1 VDVTVE
7 RAPASYDAFRAQVRA
22 FVAEHAP
29 PPPEVARAGMRTPDT
44 QAEVDALKAWLRA
57 LADSGF
63 SPRTL
68 DDPWQRSVAL
78 EELDAAGAPTTI
90 GNALVE
96 SALATHGTE
105 EQKQRLLPGIRS
117 GQEIWCQLFS
127 EPNAGSD
134 MAGLQTRAVRDGD
147 HYRINGQ
154 KVWTTW
160 GQWSDY
166 GYLLARTDPDAERH
180 AGITAFVIDMRQP
193 GVEVRP
199 LREITGTS
207 DFNEV
212 FFTDALV
219 PVSNVIAGEGQG
231 WRIATTSL
239 ATERSHQRGTD
250 RILTEQV
257 RDLIEMRPTAA
268 HELTRLYER
277 AHVLALLEHRVESK
291 EQAGSAG
298 PADAAVLKMTFSTLN
313 LAVAEEALALLD
325 SAALLEDGDPRSV
338 ERGRW
343 QDMFLYARAYTIS
356 AGSNE
361 IMRNMISERG
371 LGMPRP

>member
-1 VDVTVE
+1 MDVTIE
-7 RAPASYDAFRAQVRA
+7 QAPPSYDGFRARVRA
-22 FVAEHAP
+22 FIAEHAP
-29 PPPEVARAGMRTPDT
+29 PPPEVVRAGMRTPDT
-44 QAEVDALKAWLRA
+44 QAEVDALKAWLLA
-57 LADSGF
+57 LDGSGL

-68 DDPWQRSVAL
+68 DDPWERAVAL
-78 EELDAAGAPTTI
+78 EELESAGAPSVI

-96 SALATHGTE
+96 SALVSHGTE

-127 EPNAGSD
+127 EPDAGSD

-212 FFTDALV
+212 FFTDAVV
-219 PVSNVIAGEGQG
+219 PVDNVIGGEGQG

-239 ATERSHQRGTD
+239 
-250 RILTEQV
+250 
-257 RDLIEMRPTAA
+257 
-268 HELTRLYER
+268 
-277 AHVLALLEHRVESK
+277 
-291 EQAGSAG
+291 
-298 PADAAVLKMTFSTLN
+298 
-313 LAVAEEALALLD
+313 
-325 SAALLEDGDPRSV
+325 
-338 ERGRW
+338 
-343 QDMFLYARAYTIS
+343 
-356 AGSNE
+356 
-361 IMRNMISERG
+361 
-371 LGMPRP
+371 